1 MTAGLT
7 ATALLA
13 LILALAGSTSN
24 TAAEKRAQQQIV
36 VEQQKVEQLLRELQG
51 TNQ

>member
-13 LILALAGSTSN
+13 LILALTGSTGN

-36 VEQQKVEQLLRELQG
+36 VEQQKVEQLLREIQG
-51 TNQ
+51 VH